1 MRDRR
6 RLPTLGQ
13 NKSTESDKD
22 DEVVVEVAYSP
33 SPPSAALTPQSEESM
48 SSIPVWTAAQERQA
62 QEEYEVELADYF
74 IYDLI
79 RRFARATR
87 ALAAY
92 DCQRCLD
99 ELERLPHVQQNSR
112 LVISMVA
119 RAHYE
124 RQDYHSVWVVHSS
137 FKGNTH

>member
-1 MRDRR
+1 MI
-6 RLPTLGQ
+6 
-13 NKSTESDKD
+13 ESDKD
-22 DEVVVEVAYSP
+22 EEVVEIPYSP
-33 SPPSAALTPQSEESM
+33 SPPSATVTPQSEESL

-74 IYDLI
+74 IYELV
-79 RRFARATR
+79 RRFARAAR
-87 ALAAY
+87 AMASY

-112 LVISMVA
+112 WVIAMVA

-124 RQDYHSVWVVHSS
+124 RQDYHSVRFFSG
-137 FKGNTH
+137 KR